1 MRTSRITLLLL
12 TTTLVVAIFP
22 NLFASNAPVSF
33 SDKISVHFESDLLW
47 RTVYDAKHDKGTIFL
62 LMVNG
67 LQAYDGGVD
76 FVNPSF
82 VSQLRL
88 DEAYD
93 HLELA
98 GDHGAVYTSDG
109 RIAFV
114 DIADLH
120 DIRLS
125 GTIDVNDTLFDYAM
139 YDSAGFVACG
149 FEGVRII
156 DQSDLQNAVVTGTLE
171 DAVHAVAVEAANGY
185 LYVVDDFNGL
195 LVYDLDDPLEPQLID
210 YILFSSSVRDISVT
224 GDRLYLACGESGVH
238 AYSIELPW
246 RIVPRRT
253 YATDSRVL
261 KVESFDEA
269 VLAVDLFG
277 AAHVFGTGSSEARMV
292 LDSRDASDRFDFA
305 RRNGRD
311 YLFAPDRS
319 GDFRVL
325 SVDNGSE
332 PDRVWLYPG
341 SYRIS
346 SVALVDSLLLVSGA
360 SDDLGIWKI
369 GAGAPEMV
377 SSLESSNQFT
387 YVTALDS
394 LVMVA
399 ENSLATGFIHLLST
413 ADACCMLNMKKTL
426 TSVPDVADIKAEYN
440 DTGSVDL
447 VSFGADGTMII
458 TIGFP
463 EEPPEDFYVATGYAF
478 IPSGFRVAAV
488 DRAGGYVYTVT
499 SKGSIGTIY
508 DARTV
513 GHSDPVTEIGSF
525 SIRGSVRSIEVLDS
539 VCYVAGM
546 FGLRVFEMDGPLI
559 GSLTD
564 DRYGSYDFLDL
575 VLDEESDL
583 MFAAMGDDGVAIF
596 DISDRTSPEL
606 MSIMDT
612 PGFARQLDF
621 ADGVIAVAD
630 EHSVQMFRYE
640 LYHSERDHILPKNF
654 SLSQNYPNPFNGL
667 TRITV
672 SVPASGSEGE
682 RVTLEI
688 INLLGQVVRTIV
700 DQPLD
705 PGIHVFTWDA
715 RESLGEG
722 VASGIYFCRLSVA
735 GFCEMRKML
744 YLK

>member
-1 MRTSRITLLLL
+1 L
-12 TTTLVVAIFP
+12 TATFVVAIFSG
-22 NLFASNAPVSF
+22 LFATNAPVSF
-33 SDKISVHFESDLLW
+33 SDRISVHFESDILW
-47 RTVYDAKHDKGTIFL
+47 RTVYDAKHERGMIFL
-62 LMVNG
+62 LMANG
-67 LQAYDGGVD
+67 LQVYDGGVD

-82 VSQLRL
+82 VSQLRF
-88 DEAYD
+88 DVVYD

-114 DIADLH
+114 DITDPH
-120 DIRLS
+120 DMRLN
-125 GTIDVNDTLFDYAM
+125 GHVHVTDTLFDYAM

-149 FEGVRII
+149 FEGVKII
-156 DQSDLQNAVVTGTLE
+156 DQSDLENAAVTDTLG
-171 DAVHAVAVEAANGY
+171 DAVHAVAVEVANGY

-195 LVYDLDDPLEPQLID
+195 LVYDLGDPLEPLLID
-210 YILFSSSVRDISVT
+210 FVLFSSPVRDISVT

-269 VLAVDLFG
+269 VLAIDLLG
-277 AAHVFGTGSSEARMV
+277 AVHVFGTGSSEARMV
-292 LDSRDASDRFDFA
+292 LDGHEASNRLDFA

-332 PDRVWLYPG
+332 PDQVWFYPG
-341 SYRIS
+341 SYRIV

-360 SDDLGIWKI
+360 SDNLGIWRI
-369 GAGAPEMV
+369 GNGAPEMV
-377 SSLESSNQFT
+377 SSFESSNQLT

-399 ENSLATGFIHLLST
+399 ENSLTTGFIHLLST
-413 ADACCMLNMKKTL
+413 ADACCTLDMEKTL
-426 TSVPDVADIKAEYN
+426 ASVSDVADIKAEYN

-447 VSFGADGTMII
+447 VSFGTDGTTIM

-463 EEPPEDFYVATGYAF
+463 DEPPENFYVAIGFAF
-478 IPSGFRVAAV
+478 IPSGFRVVAV

-499 SKGSIGTIY
+499 SKGSIGKIY
-508 DARTV
+508 DARTI

-525 SIRGSVRSIEVLDS
+525 SIHGSVRSVEVLDS
-539 VCYVAGM
+539 VCYIAGM

-559 GSLTD
+559 GTLID
-564 DRYGSYDFLDL
+564 DRYGSYDFQDL

-596 DISDRTSPEL
+596 DISDRMTPEL

-640 LYHSERDHILPKNF
+640 LYDSERDRILPKSF
-654 SLSQNYPNPFNGL
+654 SLSQNYPNPFNNL

-672 SVPASGSEGE
+672 SVPASESEGE
-682 RVTLEI
+682 RVLLEI
-688 INLLGQVVRTIV
+688 INPLGQVVRTIV

-705 PGIHVFTWDA
+705 PGIHVFSWDA
-715 RESLGEG
+715 RESLGEE
-722 VASGIYFCRLSVA
+722 VASGIYFYRLSVA
-735 GFCEMRKML
+735 GFSETRKML